1 MWVMYCSKFID
12 SFPSTNYAYSF
23 GKAQKE
29 FHAMI
34 KRAVGKKG
42 LKKQLKMIR
51 HYCKVNYPSKQVPK
65 AFADLK
71 TFLTRYFTD
80 PDFYPD
86 PETFT
91 FAVFEDEN
99 VKFGRIDDK
108 FVIQT
113 KNKDIKKC
121 FPYEYIPIQICEE
134 EGTQSDFY
142 FDGYLNSLFSEQH
155 YEAYLW
161 IECNEEDADEDE
173 DEDDEDE
180 YGYDDEDDEGDDVYE
195 APCAYHARSTY
206 RSGYS
211 HPAPAYS
218 KKKNGLTYMEE
229 VELRQARSRYERAVN
244 RCKMHA
250 HSSSIHIYEADE
262 KKALADLMKITAK
275 YAGRM

>member
-1 MWVMYCSKFID
+1 MWVMYCSKFIA
-12 SFPSTNYAYSF
+12 SLPPTNYAYGF
-23 GKAQKE
+23 GNAQKE
-29 FHAMI
+29 FHTMI

-71 TFLTRYFTD
+71 TFLTRYFSD

-99 VKFGRIDDK
+99 VKFGRIDNIFIIK
-108 FVIQT
+108 A
-113 KNKDIKKC
+113 KNKDIKKY

-134 EGTQSDFY
+134 DGTQSAFY
-142 FDGYLNSLFSEQH
+142 FEGYLKSLFSEQH

-161 IECNEEDADEDE
+161 MECSEDE
-173 DEDDEDE
+173 YDEDDE
-180 YGYDDEDDEGDDVYE
+180 DDEDDEGDDVYE
-195 APCAYHARSTY
+195 APCAYRARSTY

-211 HPAPAYS
+211 HPTPAYS

-229 VELRQARSRYERAVN
+229 VELRQARSRYESAVN

-250 HSSSIHIYEADE
+250 HSSSVHIYEASE
-262 KKALADLMKITAK
+262 KAAFADLMRITAK